1 MLQKSSSTSP
11 GHGSAR
17 GLWFLSSF
25 FALFMFLFCF
35 VLKCFNFRGVCV
47 LFQKDGVGHCASKQN
62 FWGSCVW
69 DSCCWEAPADPGAV
83 MSANIEFL
91 FLQLQSGDPSEIRR
105 LLRKELKQEILET
118 KAGKM
123 KKMWLWK
130 WREKLF
136 GFFCRRNWLELLT
149 QCSDLSYSDVI
160 CDEN

>member
-1 MLQKSSSTSP
+1 MGDVTKIFKHKSR
-11 GHGSAR
+11 A
-17 GLWFLSSF
+17 WLSSWVVILVIF
-25 FALFMFLFCF
+25 FALFMFLLCF
-35 VLKCFNFRGVCV
+35 VLKCFSFRGVCV

-130 WREKLF
+130 
-136 GFFCRRNWLELLT
+136 
-149 QCSDLSYSDVI
+149 
-160 CDEN
+160 